1 MKTKLI
7 TLIIVTIL
15 FVANMVVAA
24 PKVQLRLNLQKG
36 TTYEMKMNSINQ
48 IDQEMMGQKV
58 KIDQKIEMVFA
69 YTVLDVLPDKNFLV
83 EYSFLSMKM
92 FMNMNG
98 QEMNMDSESTDS
110 NPLNTAIKDILSL
123 KLKLTLNPKG
133 QVEKVDGLNEYAQ
146 KLSGNQQMAQAMKMF
161 TDENSFK
168 SFFAQTFN
176 YFPENEVAVG
186 DQWKSAIKTPELMN
200 AEIIMIF
207 EVVAIENNQ
216 IYLNFKSVVDME
228 TPVEQMGM
236 KMNVKMAGN
245 QSGKMTVN
253 TTDGWISTA
262 DQIQKFD
269 MKIKMKNPKS
279 GEDMDIPIVINT
291 VTNIIGVKKRL

>member
-7 TLIIVTIL
+7 TLFIVAIL
-15 FVANMVVAA
+15 FVANAVGAA

-83 EYSFLSMKM
+83 EYSLQSMKLH
-92 FMNMNG
+92 MNMNG
-98 QEMNMDSESTDS
+98 QEMNVDSESADS
-110 NPLNTAIKDILSL
+110 NPMNNAIKDLLSL

-133 QVEKVDGLNEYAQ
+133 QVEKVDGLDEYVQ
-146 KLSGNQQMAQAMKMF
+146 KISGNQQVAQAMKMY
-161 TDENSFK
+161 TDEDSFK

-176 YFPENEVAVG
+176 YFPENEVSVG
-186 DQWKSAIKTPELMN
+186 DQWKSVVKTPELMN
-200 AEIIMIF
+200 VEIAMIF
-207 EVVAIENNQ
+207 EVAAIENNQ
-216 IYLNFKSVVDME
+216 IYLNFKSIVDME

-245 QSGKMTVN
+245 QSGKITVN
-253 TTDGWISTA
+253 STDGWISTA

-269 MKIKMKNPKS
+269 LKIKMKNPQS
-279 GEDMDIPIVINT
+279 GEDMDIPMVINS
-291 VTNIIGVKKRL
+291 VTNIVGGKK

>member
-7 TLIIVTIL
+7 TLIITVIL
-15 FVANMVVAA
+15 FLANAVGAA

-36 TTYEMKMNSINQ
+36 TTYEMKMNSVNQ
-48 IDQEMMGQKV
+48 IEQEMMGQKM
-58 KIDQKIEMVFA
+58 KIDQKVDMVFA

-92 FMNMNG
+92 DMNMNG
-98 QEMNMDSESTDS
+98 QQMNMDSESADG
-110 NPLNTAIKDILSL
+110 NPMNTAIKDLLSL

-133 QVEKVDGLNEYAQ
+133 QVEKVEGLNEYAQ
-146 KLSGNQQMAQAMKMF
+146 KLSGNQQLAQAMKMF

-168 SFFAQTFN
+168 SFFAQTFS
-176 YFPENEVAVG
+176 YFPENEVSVG

-200 AEIIMIF
+200 AEITMVY
-207 EVVAIENNQ
+207 EVAAIENNQ

-253 TTDGWISTA
+253 SKDGWIITT

-269 MKIKMKNPKS
+269 MKIKMKNPQS
-279 GEDMDIPIVINT
+279 GEDMEIPMVINS
-291 VTNIIGVKKRL
+291 VTNIVGMKK

>member
-15 FVANMVVAA
+15 FIANTVGAA
-24 PKVQLRLNLQKG
+24 SKVQLRLNLQKG
-36 TTYEMKMNSINQ
+36 TTYEMKMSSVNQ

-58 KIDQKIEMVFA
+58 KIDQKVDMVFA

-98 QEMNMDSESTDS
+98 QEMNMDSESAVG
-110 NPLNTAIKDILSL
+110 NPLNTAIKDLLSL

-168 SFFAQTFN
+168 SFFAQTFS

-186 DQWKSAIKTPELMN
+186 DQWKSVVKTPELMN
-200 AEIIMIF
+200 AEIILIF
-207 EVVAIENNQ
+207 EVAAIENNQ
-216 IYLNFKSVVDME
+216 IHLNYKSVVDME

-269 MKIKMKNPKS
+269 MKIKMKNPQS
-279 GEDMDIPIVINT
+279 GEDMEIPMVINT
-291 VTNIIGVKKRL
+291 VTNIVGAKK